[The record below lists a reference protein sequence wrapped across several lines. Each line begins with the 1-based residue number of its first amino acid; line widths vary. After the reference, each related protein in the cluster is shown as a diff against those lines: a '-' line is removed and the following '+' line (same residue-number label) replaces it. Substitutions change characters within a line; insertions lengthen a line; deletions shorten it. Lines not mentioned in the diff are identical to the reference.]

1 MAEECPSQI
10 TMEVEVLPGDS
21 VGFGMS
27 RGVLLHTPGGLP

>member
-1 MAEECPSQI
+1 MADECPSQI
-10 TMEVEVLPGDS
+10 TMEVEVLPGNS

>member
-1 MAEECPSQI
+1 MADESPSQI

-27 RGVLLHTPGGLP
+27 TVVVLHTPGGLP

>member
-1 MAEECPSQI
+1 MADECQSQI